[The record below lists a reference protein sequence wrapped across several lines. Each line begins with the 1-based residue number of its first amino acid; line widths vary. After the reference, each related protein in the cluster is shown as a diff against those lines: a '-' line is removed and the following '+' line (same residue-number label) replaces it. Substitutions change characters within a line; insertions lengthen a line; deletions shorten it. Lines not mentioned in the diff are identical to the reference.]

1 MRVLS
6 LVAVF
11 SFVAGLTLLVA
22 GLGSRDEGKPEASAP
37 FDLRTS
43 EPTATQTL
51 AMPGTTPTATPVP
64 FDGEIARMVSEDIS
78 GLNGPVEE
86 LGLVANSNQLDAPS
100 DAEHVGWYGMY
111 PKPGFEGNSVFAG
124 HVNFNRRNGPFV
136 NLKTAQ
142 GGDVI
147 AIQMKGGPTY
157 FYKVFFY
164 RQYDLET
171 IPMGE
176 LISAPTRPAGEQ
188 WITLITCGGEFLAD
202 PGSDFGHYLQR
213 DVVIARRVTESN

>member
-6 LVAVF
+6 LVAVS

-22 GLGSRDEGKPEASAP
+22 GLTHKDDGQSEASPP
-37 FDLRTS
+37 FDLRTT
-43 EPTATQTL
+43 EPVATVTPTT
-51 AMPGTTPTATPVP
+51 PGITPTATSVP
-64 FDGEIARMVSEDIS
+64 FDGQIARMVSDDIS

-86 LGLVANSNQLDAPS
+86 IGFVANSNQLDAPG

-111 PKPGFEGNSVFAG
+111 PKPGFEGNAVFAG

-147 AIQMKGGPTY
+147 AIQMKDGPTY
-157 FYKVFFY
+157 TYKVFFY

-171 IPMGE
+171 IPMAE
-176 LISAPTRPAGEQ
+176 LIAAPTRPAGEQ